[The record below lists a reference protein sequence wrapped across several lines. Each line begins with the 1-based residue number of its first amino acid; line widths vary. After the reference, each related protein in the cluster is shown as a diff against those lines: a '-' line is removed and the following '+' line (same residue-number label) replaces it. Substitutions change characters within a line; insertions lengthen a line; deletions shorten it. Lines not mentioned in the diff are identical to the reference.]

1 MNKVEFEAMVISLLD
16 MTGLKK
22 VGTSVAATIVSFGV
36 NDVAQ
41 LIAISIGIVSG
52 VMAIRHYA
60 VATQLNKAKLAR
72 LQSGDKSM
80 MNTEET
86 SS

>member
-72 LQSGDKSM
+72 LQSGDESM
-80 MNTEET
+80 MNVEET

>member
-1 MNKVEFEAMVISLLD
+1 MNEMEFKAMVISLLD

-41 LIAISIGIVSG
+41 LVAISIGIVSG

-72 LQSGDKSM
+72 LQNGDGSM
-80 MNTEET
+80 MNAEET
-86 SS
+86 SQ

>member
-72 LQSGDKSM
+72 LQSGDESM
-80 MNTEET
+80 MNAEET